1 MYLFDLGHL
10 PGQQSMVVF
19 HTLARMGV
27 EALVLV
33 SPERPLASVGYFQ
46 DTQKEVDL
54 AFCRRSGIPVMRR
67 EIGGGATYLD
77 RNQIFYQIVWRKD
90 NSKLP
95 RRIKDVFSAL
105 SEPACETYR
114 AFGIDSHFRAENDIV
129 TAAGRKIAGQGGGN
143 IAGCMVFVGGI
154 LMDFDHRT
162 MTQIL
167 KTPDVKFRDKL
178 FKTIHENVT
187 TMKRE
192 LGEAPPRE
200 EIVSVLV
207 ERFSKILGRFSPAHL
222 DRKMIRA
229 METVEASLTS
239 ERFLS
244 RKTARIPRSI
254 KIREGVE
261 ILYGLHK
268 ARGGLIRTVETV
280 EDNRIREVNISGDF
294 QCCPKEGLSRLQES
308 LRETPRDR
316 QTVRGRVESFYE
328 TEDLETPGVHPED
341 LTQPIMTATP

>member
-27 EALVLV
+27 EGLVLV

-90 NSKLP
+90 NSRLP

-105 SEPACETYR
+105 SEPVCETYR
-114 AFGIDSHFRAENDIV
+114 AFGIDSHFRPENDIV

-162 MTQIL
+162 MSRIL
-167 KTPDVKFRDKL
+167 KTPDVKFRDKV
-178 FKTIHENVT
+178 FKTIQENVT

-192 LGEAPPRE
+192 LGEAPPRQD
-200 EIVSVLV
+200 IVSVLV
-207 ERFSKILGRFSPAHL
+207 ERFSRTLGRLSPASL
-222 DRKMIRA
+222 DLKLIRA
-229 METVEASLTS
+229 MKTVERSLTS
-239 ERFLS
+239 DRFLS

-261 ILYGLHK
+261 MLSGVHK

-280 EDNRIREVNISGDF
+280 ENDRIREVAISGDF
-294 QCCPKEGLSRLQES
+294 QCCPKEGLSRLQET
-308 LRETPRDR
+308 LRDTPRDR
-316 QTVRGRVESFYE
+316 QTVRGRIESFYE
-328 TEDLETPGVHPED
+328 KEKPETPGIDPED
-341 LTQPIMTATP
+341 VTQPIMTATP